1 MHLIY
6 GLNTQLPVFEKLI
19 NLNRSRRFEYEY
31 EYEYEHEHEHE
42 LRFTEYEY
50 EKIRSETRNTTPG
63 DQHPSV
69 RYLGFFARTNL
80 QPKTKLTW
88 SIARVAGLWSR
99 K

>member
-1 MHLIY
+1 MHLTY

-19 NLNRSRRFEYEY
+19 NLNRSRRFEY
-31 EYEYEHEHEHE
+31 EHEHE

>member
-6 GLNTQLPVFEKLI
+6 GLNTRLPVFEKLI
-19 NLNRSRRFEYEY
+19 NLNRSRRFEY
-31 EYEYEHEHEHE
+31 EHEHE

>member
-1 MHLIY
+1 MHLTY
-6 GLNTQLPVFEKLI
+6 GLNTRLPVFEKLI
-19 NLNRSRRFEYEY
+19 NLNRSRRFEY
-31 EYEYEHEHEHE
+31 EHEHE

>member
-1 MHLIY
+1 MHLTY
-6 GLNTQLPVFEKLI
+6 GLNTRLPVFEKLI
-19 NLNRSRRFEYEY
+19 NLNRSRRFEY
-31 EYEYEHEHEHE
+31 EHEHE

-88 SIARVAGLWSR
+88 SIARVAGLWST

>member
-6 GLNTQLPVFEKLI
+6 GLKTQLPVFEKLI
-19 NLNRSRRFEYEY
+19 NLNRSRRFEY
-31 EYEYEHEHEHE
+31 EHEHE

>member
-6 GLNTQLPVFEKLI
+6 GLNTRLPVFEKLI
-19 NLNRSRRFEYEY
+19 DMNRSRRFEYE
-31 EYEYEHEHEHE
+31 HEHEH
-42 LRFTEYEY
+42 RFTEYEY

-69 RYLGFFARTNL
+69 RYLGFFARTKL

-88 SIARVAGLWSR
+88 SIARAGVLWST

>member
-31 EYEYEHEHEHE
+31 EYE

>member
-31 EYEYEHEHEHE
+31 E

>member
-19 NLNRSRRFEYEY
+19 NLNRSRRFEY
-31 EYEYEHEHEHE
+31 EHEHE

-88 SIARVAGLWSR
+88 SIARVAGLWST

>member
-19 NLNRSRRFEYEY
+19 NLNRSRRFEY
-31 EYEYEHEHEHE
+31 EHEHE

>member
-6 GLNTQLPVFEKLI
+6 GLNTRLPVFEKLI
-19 NLNRSRRFEYEY
+19 NLNRSRRFEY
-31 EYEYEHEHEHE
+31 EHE

>member
-6 GLNTQLPVFEKLI
+6 GLNTRLPVFEKLI
-19 NLNRSRRFEYEY
+19 NLNRSRRFEY
-31 EYEYEHEHEHE
+31 EHEHE

-88 SIARVAGLWSR
+88 SIARVAGLWST